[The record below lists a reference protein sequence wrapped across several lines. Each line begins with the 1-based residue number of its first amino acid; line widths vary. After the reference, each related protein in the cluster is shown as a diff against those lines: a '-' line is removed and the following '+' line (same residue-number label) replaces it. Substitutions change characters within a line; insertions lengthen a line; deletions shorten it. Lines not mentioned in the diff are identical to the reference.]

1 MLSGPVCDCACPPQT
16 SREDLVSTPYTVF
29 STPSLRAKERLP
41 LAAFAPRLS
50 SLVFRLLPF
59 QKVPI
64 ERTVVPHPQSPALD
78 REEEGGQRP
87 QPTAAII
94 DSQSVKTTEESAH
107 PSGYDAHK
115 NLKGRKRHL
124 LVDTLG
130 LPLSVY
136 VTSADVQD
144 RGGAQCLLAGLKPF
158 VPRLKKIWAD
168 GAYTGEKLARWCEE
182 QGRWDLEIVE
192 RSSSTDTEGFAVL
205 PRRWI
210 VERTFGWLIRNRR
223 LSKDYERKVQS
234 SETFIEVAMIRLIL
248 T

>member
-107 PSGYDAHK
+107 PSGYDTHK
-115 NLKGRKRHL
+115 NVKGRKRRL
-124 LVDTLG
+124 LVDSLG
-130 LPLSVY
+130 LLLSVY
-136 VTSADVQD
+136 VSPADVQD
-144 RGGAQCLLAGLKPF
+144 RGGALSLLAGLKALL
-158 VPRLKKIWAD
+158 PRLKKIWAD
-168 GAYTGEKLARWCEE
+168 GPTRERRWP
-182 QGRWDLEIVE
+182 GGAKSRGSGNW
-192 RSSSTDTEGFAVL
+192 RSSSGVVARIPKASLSHPVGGS
-205 PRRWI
+205 WS
-210 VERTFGWLIRNRR
+210 GR
-223 LSKDYERKVQS
+223 LNG
-234 SETFIEVAMIRLIL
+234 
-248 T
+248 